1 MKLIDYAETLL
12 EDQTLEGI
20 KKIRKVINFLD
31 GNWSLLPANIVP
43 FEAEEA
49 REVRDF
55 LVRKVEKM

>member
-12 EDQTLEGI
+12 EDESLEGI

-43 FEAEEA
+43 FEVEEA
-49 REVRDF
+49 RDVRDY